1 VDIENYYKAVLVKL
15 KEKRKEQRM
24 SMTYVSKHSS
34 VRNDT
39 LSLYES
45 GKRKIPLLKMIE
57 LLELYGVRIDIFFK
71 EVLDYCRKNQK

>member
-1 VDIENYYKAVLVKL
+1 MDIENYYKAVLVKL

-39 LSLYES
+39 LSL
-45 GKRKIPLLKMIE
+45 
-57 LLELYGVRIDIFFK
+57 
-71 EVLDYCRKNQK
+71 